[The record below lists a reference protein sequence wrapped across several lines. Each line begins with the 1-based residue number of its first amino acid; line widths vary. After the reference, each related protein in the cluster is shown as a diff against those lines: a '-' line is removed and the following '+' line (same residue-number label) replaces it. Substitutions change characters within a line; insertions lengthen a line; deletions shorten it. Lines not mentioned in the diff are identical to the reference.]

1 MDLTVNVEDYILN
14 IRAAV
19 VIIHNGKILVHL

>member
-1 MDLTVNVEDYILN
+1 MDITIELEEYILN

-19 VIIHNGKILVHL
+19 VIIHMHVINKDE